1 MIHSINSLIK
11 LKRDGKVMKNN
22 YKAIDPKIKSEILS
36 KSRVAGCS
44 ILKLAQSYNI
54 SKATIY
60 HWQKQEVVNTNSTSK
75 TINPGLYVEKA
86 REEDRKFV
94 ELSVSDEYN
103 GLPTPT
109 IHQKS
114 QLEKA
119 SLMFKDFSLVIE
131 GKISSEA
138 LFQAIKI
145 LEISSC

>member
-1 MIHSINSLIK
+1 
-11 LKRDGKVMKNN
+11 MKN

-60 HWQKQEVVNTNSTSK
+60 HWQKQEIATRNINSN

-86 REEDRKFV
+86 READRKFV
-94 ELSVSDEYN
+94 ELSVSDDHN
-103 GLPTPT
+103 SLPTPT
-109 IHQKS
+109 IQQKS

-131 GKISSEA
+131 GRVSSEA
-138 LFQAIKI
+138 LFGAIKI
-145 LEISSC
+145 LESSSC